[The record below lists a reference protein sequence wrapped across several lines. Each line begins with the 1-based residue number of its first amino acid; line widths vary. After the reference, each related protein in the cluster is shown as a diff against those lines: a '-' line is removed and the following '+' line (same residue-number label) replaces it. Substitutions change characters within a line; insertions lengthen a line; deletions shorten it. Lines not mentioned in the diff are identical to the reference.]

1 MVSAGLALQVKM
13 EEAKKLLR
21 VFTLILFIVW
31 NNDNNVKCT
40 NIYTDNKIL
49 QQTVAYKTLDQE
61 SKHEL
66 QEDILSVLGLDH
78 KPAPSSSIVS
88 SSGPHYLLDM
98 YNSLLDDQSG
108 HLKVDDS
115 QGPIEFEGEIMTNNL
130 LRAINSSDTIMS
142 FKNQCKS

>member
-1 MVSAGLALQVKM
+1 M
-13 EEAKKLLR
+13 EESKKLLR

-115 QGPIEFEGEIMTNNL
+115 QGPIEFEGEVMNNNL